1 MPNNERQRICLFV
14 PTTTFPFLSLPH
26 GNIIRTEPHH
36 CLLSSI
42 LSPFDSQLSTLNSP
56 LLFHKIRR
64 NLLLPLFYLQQIL
77 SARQVSAIQG
87 KGMDACRHIGHFLHH
102 ADLSSIVNTRYGNR
116 TRLTGAEQQGGGLF
130 NGIRS

>member
-42 LSPFDSQLSTLNSP
+42 LSTLNSHSHLSTLTLVSQLSTLVSQLSTLNYCFTKFVEIFFFPCSICSRYFP
-56 LLFHKIRR
+56 LGRFRQSKVREWTPAGTLVISCTMRTF
-64 NLLLPLFYLQQIL
+64 PVL
-77 SARQVSAIQG
+77 STHDMVTVPA
-87 KGMDACRHIGHFLHH
+87 
-102 ADLSSIVNTRYGNR
+102 
-116 TRLTGAEQQGGGLF
+116 
-130 NGIRS
+130 